1 MRLWPNLLSPTSPL
15 ESPSSQDTIVVH
27 DPAYLDT
34 LEASTGKGLP
44 SFDVQRFAE
53 YHKHAS
59 HHPSPL
65 RPIQVRKG
73 RGEKKGGEIEG
84 QRLDWGVHHKH
95 VSHQPN
101 QPAQLPPAVGLQ
113 VMKSTL
119 MFPFHYASTLTCG
132 TLLPSYQ
139 RVHMIDHDLR
149 SQGTPP
155 LPSPPPPSPAPLT
168 RFSPGPSSPYPLY

>member
-1 MRLWPNLLSPTSPL
+1 M
-15 ESPSSQDTIVVH
+15 VH

-119 MFPFHYASTLTCG
+119 MFPFHYASTHTGG
-132 TLLPSYQ
+132 T
-139 RVHMIDHDLR
+139 
-149 SQGTPP
+149 P
-155 LPSPPPPSPAPLT
+155 LPSLHVPTT
-168 RFSPGPSSPYPLY
+168 REFAR